1 MKEFIFTVENL
12 VNGNRD
18 YYKIKA
24 ENIDNAKDA
33 FMKAFLPLMYGI
45 FDWYEFTKLFFEN
58 VDIQIDFMNLE
69 NVVEL

>member
-12 VNGNRD
+12 IEDNCD

-24 ENIDNAKDA
+24 EDVEDAKVA
-33 FMKAFLPLMYGI
+33 FMKAFLPLIYET
-45 FDWYEFTKLFFEN
+45 FDWYDFTKLLEN
-58 VDIQIDFMNLE
+58 VDIQIDFMNFE

>member
-24 ENIDNAKDA
+24 EDIDDAKDA
-33 FMKAFLPLMYGI
+33 FMKAFLPLIYGI
-45 FDWYEFTKLFFEN
+45 CDWYEFTRLLEN

-69 NVVEL
+69 NIVEL

>member
-24 ENIDNAKDA
+24 EDIDDAKDA
-33 FMKAFLPLMYGI
+33 FMKAFLPLIYGI
-45 FDWYEFTKLFFEN
+45 CDWYEFTRLLEN
-58 VDIQIDFMNLE
+58 VDIQIDFKNLE
-69 NVVEL
+69 NIVEL

>member
-12 VNGNRD
+12 VEGNRD

-24 ENIDNAKDA
+24 SDIEDAKEV
-33 FMKAFLPLMYGI
+33 FMKSFIPLIYESY
-45 FDWYEFTKLFFEN
+45 DWYEFTRLLESA
-58 VDIQIDFMNLE
+58 DIQIDFMDLE

>member
-12 VNGNRD
+12 VDGNRD

-24 ENIDNAKDA
+24 EDIEDAKVA
-33 FMKAFLPLMYGI
+33 FTKAFLPLIYEI
-45 FDWYEFTKLFFEN
+45 CDWYEFTRILEN
-58 VDIQIDFMNLE
+58 FDIQIDFMNLE